1 MCPEHPLRNRAQPDA
16 AGVRRSDSGG
26 KSGRGALRAV
36 RDVPAVRR
44 AGLLHVLAAL
54 IVVFAPLA
62 LADCGHS
69 ERAGE
74 EAFVGDRNVT
84 LWTSLAQVRETA
96 ATLHYGERVE
106 IMERQNDQA
115 RVRTAAGILG
125 WAEQRSLMDSALWH
139 RARDLADRARSM
151 PVQARATSD
160 KLTNVHAEPG
170 RTSPRIYQLRSG
182 TPLEILGRGVA
193 DYARGGGDEG
203 GAPAAGASAP
213 AETRHE
219 DWALVRAKK
228 EDPAGEIAG
237 WVLRRF
243 VKYEIPPQLLDY
255 SNQYH
260 FVAWFELNSVAAG
273 EPAAP
278 PKPASGRVAR
288 EAPGPPESIQAGKPA
303 ESEEKPQFLVAGI
316 QGPDGQPCDFTLI
329 RVYTWGAG
337 RRRYETAYV
346 ESNLCGALPIRVQT
360 AGAAG
365 GNPGFEFT
373 NRGRGGE
380 EHREYVMHQ
389 TSVRRT
395 DNRRPGTHAGR
406 GAH

>member
-1 MCPEHPLRNRAQPDA
+1 VHRF
-16 AGVRRSDSGG
+16 DSGE
-26 KSGRGALRAV
+26 KSGPGGL
-36 RDVPAVRR
+36 RR
-44 AGLLHVLAAL
+44 AGLLRILAAL
-54 IVVFAPLA
+54 IAVFAPVGLA
-62 LADCGHS
+62 GCGHS
-69 ERAGE
+69 EPAGE
-74 EAFVGDRNVT
+74 EAFAGDRSVT
-84 LWTSLAQVRETA
+84 LWTSLAQVRQPA

-115 RVRTAAGILG
+115 RVRTAAGVLG
-125 WAEQRSLMDSALWH
+125 WTEQRSLMDSALWH

-160 KLTNVHAEPG
+160 KLTNMHVEPG
-170 RTSPRIYQLRSG
+170 RTSPRTYQLRSG
-182 TPLEILGRGVA
+182 TPLEILGRSVA
-193 DYARGGGDEG
+193 EYSRGGGDEG
-203 GAPAAGASAP
+203 GAPAASAATP

-219 DWALVRAKK
+219 DWALVRAK

-255 SNQYH
+255 STQYR
-260 FVAWFELNSVAAG
+260 FVAWFELNTVAAG
-273 EPAAP
+273 EPAP
-278 PKPASGRVAR
+278 PTQIRAGRVAR
-288 EAPGPPESIQAGKPA
+288 GAPGPPESVQAGKLA
-303 ESEEKPQFLVAGI
+303 ESGERPQFLVAGI

-346 ESNLCGALPIRVQT
+346 ESNLCGTLPILVQT
-360 AGAAG
+360 AGAVG
-365 GNPGFEFT
+365 GNPGFAFT

-380 EHREYVMHQ
+380 EHREYLMHQ

-395 DNRRPGTHAGR
+395 DSRRPGTNPAR
-406 GAH
+406 GAR